1 MKMRRLINIL
11 NESDLK
17 WEPLYR
23 AMMKWATDSLISDK
37 ETIEYVK
44 YMGRVS
50 DQFWNGDYDSQIINA
65 KNLDDLYDGIWGA
78 VSEYQ
83 QEIRSYLMDKWNHPP
98 GYKVPKN
105 IKFKEMTQKDA
116 DQFIIATN
124 PDFIAYLKE
133 KERLAEL
140 KWKERQ
146 ARKRKEKIALIKA
159 LSNDEVA
166 RMILRIM
173 PGLESAYKKDFQKL
187 KEALLAKNFKL
198 LRKYILNWIEVSDF
212 EDLKAPRGNNP
223 NGWWKREV
231 V

>member
-65 KNLDDLYDGIWGA
+65 KTLDDLYDGIWGA
-78 VSEYQ
+78 VEEYQ

-105 IKFKEMTQKDA
+105 IKFK
-116 DQFIIATN
+116 
-124 PDFIAYLKE
+124 
-133 KERLAEL
+133 
-140 KWKERQ
+140 
-146 ARKRKEKIALIKA
+146 
-159 LSNDEVA
+159 
-166 RMILRIM
+166 
-173 PGLESAYKKDFQKL
+173 
-187 KEALLAKNFKL
+187 
-198 LRKYILNWIEVSDF
+198 
-212 EDLKAPRGNNP
+212 
-223 NGWWKREV
+223 
-231 V
+231 